1 MLAEA
6 AQTVDDVVIIDHGR
20 LIASGPLD
28 ELTERGGT
36 LEDVFLD
43 LTGGSA

>member
-20 LIASGPLD
+20 LVTTGRLD
-28 ELTERGGT
+28 ELTEDGRT
-36 LEDVFLD
+36 LEDVFLA
-43 LTGGSA
+43 LTGAAT

>member
-6 AQTVDDVVIIDHGR
+6 AQSIDHVVIIDHGR
-20 LIASGPLD
+20 RVAAGRID
-28 ELTERGGT
+28 ELTEPGRT

-43 LTGGSA
+43 LTGAAR